1 VSRDESKRGAEWLL
15 SRFDQLAAG
24 WGARISERQLLT
36 PEEAGGESFD
46 RDLFVFLVRDHRDE
60 RHRELFPSEDL
71 EDLEGTPGLR
81 AALEARL
88 RLMLKR
94 ITRTAF
100 LCHSSLDKPLARR
113 LAEDL
118 RKAGV
123 DVWFDEWE
131 IAPGES
137 LRRKIDAG
145 IERASYFLALLTSNS
160 LQSEWAQTELDAG
173 MVQRIRGESK
183 LIPIVA
189 GISDRDVPPTLAAV
203 LWVRLDDYDAGL
215 RRLID
220 ACHEVSTKPPLGR
233 PPAWASERPLENSDL
248 SPHAQR
254 IAVLLS
260 ERAILGIEGE
270 VFLDIDDLQSE
281 LGLDLDQ
288 IAVAVDELQDRGMV
302 KVLGD
307 ANSAIGIR
315 MISPGVALFF
325 ETDPALKGWN
335 PVEDAHALAVA
346 AVNTGQNGFTLDEM
360 TKQLGWEP
368 RRINSAAYVLD
379 VYGYAKGLRVH
390 DPIYAFGTML
400 ITPKTRRFA
409 QQA

>member
-15 SRFDQLAAG
+15 SRFDQLVAD
-24 WGARISERQLLT
+24 WGVPIAERQLLA
-36 PEEAGGESFD
+36 PEEAGGELFD
-46 RDLFVFLVRDHRDE
+46 RDLFALLVRDQRGE
-60 RHRELFPSEDL
+60 RLRELFPSEDL
-71 EDLEGTPGLR
+71 EDLEGTPGIR

-88 RLMLKR
+88 RLLLKR
-94 ITRTAF
+94 VTRAAF
-100 LCHSSLDKPLARR
+100 LCHSSVDKPLARR

-131 IAPGES
+131 IEPGAS
-137 LRRKIDAG
+137 LRRKIDEG
-145 IERASYFLALLTSNS
+145 IERSSYFLALLTSNS
-160 LQSEWAQTELDAG
+160 LQSEWVQTELDAG

-183 LIPIVA
+183 LIPVVV
-189 GISDRDVPPTLAAV
+189 GISDRDVPATLSGV
-203 LWVRLDDYDAGL
+203 LWVRLDDYDIGL
-215 RRLID
+215 RRLVD
-220 ACHEVSTKPPLGR
+220 ACYEVSKKPPLGT
-233 PPAWASERPLENSDL
+233 PPMWASERPLLGSDL

-260 ERAILGIEGE
+260 ERAVHGIEGE

-281 LGLDLDQ
+281 LGIDLQ
-288 IAVAVDELQDRGMV
+288 QVATAVDELQDRGMV

-315 MISPGVALFF
+315 MISPGVALFL
-325 ETDPALKGWN
+325 ETDPVLKGWN
-335 PVEDAHALAVA
+335 PHEDARALAVA
-346 AVNTGQNGFTLDEM
+346 AVNSGQSGFTLDEM
-360 TKQLGWEP
+360 AERLGWEP

-379 VYGYAKGLRVH
+379 AYGYAKGLRVH
-390 DPIYAFGTML
+390 DPTYAFGTML

-409 QQA
+409 HQA